1 MQKNDQMLNKISKI
15 HSEDE
20 NQLLIIK
27 SENRR
32 MLIEAPAGSGK
43 TKTLISTIAYNIA
56 SGLIPNTKKILA
68 LTFSVNAAYKI
79 KKEVIEQ
86 LPILFDED
94 KSFEQLVSKNIWVSN
109 YHGFCRKILGLYG
122 FKLSSILNS
131 LNEFSVIDD
140 KKIPTEITL
149 TDEEKN
155 TINNIINSGQEQ
167 NAAGRC
173 GHRAALQRAALQRL
187 LARAQGVQC
196 GERRPRAVLR

>member
-1 MQKNDQMLNKISKI
+1 MQRNDQMLNKISKI

-94 KSFEQLVSKNIWVSN
+94 KSFEQLVSKNIWV
-109 YHGFCRKILGLYG
+109 
-122 FKLSSILNS
+122 
-131 LNEFSVIDD
+131 
-140 KKIPTEITL
+140 
-149 TDEEKN
+149 
-155 TINNIINSGQEQ
+155 
-167 NAAGRC
+167 
-173 GHRAALQRAALQRL
+173 
-187 LARAQGVQC
+187 
-196 GERRPRAVLR
+196 